1 MRDFLEIYHDFYAL
15 DFVHHWTF
23 ALLVFIVI
31 VDIVLGLLKGWAT
44 NTFKSSIARKGIVSH
59 GTLIFIV
66 VAVYPWISELGFS
79 LLADAVMLFFIV
91 SYIAS
96 VIGNLETLGV
106 PIPTYIKNKLAEEIK
121 SKDDTITEIFEQK
134 KRRKK
139 MIFSSNKVYNIIKWA
154 VLVALP
160 GISTFIGVIGKA
172 YGWSGTE
179 LAIVSL
185 NAFTVLLGTLAG
197 VSAVKFSNQPND
209 TEEKK

>member
-23 ALLVFIVI
+23 ALLVFVVI

-134 KRRKK
+134 KKEK
-139 MIFSSNKVYNIIKWA
+139 
-154 VLVALP
+154 
-160 GISTFIGVIGKA
+160 
-172 YGWSGTE
+172 E
-179 LAIVSL
+179 
-185 NAFTVLLGTLAG
+185 
-197 VSAVKFSNQPND
+197 ND
-209 TEEKK
+209 F

>member
-1 MRDFLEIYHDFYAL
+1 MRDFLEIYHNFYAL

-23 ALLVFIVI
+23 ALLVFVVI

-106 PIPTYIKNKLAEEIK
+106 PILTYIKNKLAEEIK

-134 KRRKK
+134 KKEK
-139 MIFSSNKVYNIIKWA
+139 
-154 VLVALP
+154 
-160 GISTFIGVIGKA
+160 
-172 YGWSGTE
+172 E
-179 LAIVSL
+179 
-185 NAFTVLLGTLAG
+185 
-197 VSAVKFSNQPND
+197 ND
-209 TEEKK
+209 F

>member
-1 MRDFLEIYHDFYAL
+1 MRDFLGIYHDFYAL

-23 ALLVFIVI
+23 ALLVFVVI

-66 VAVYPWISELGFS
+66 VAVYPWVSELGFS

-134 KRRKK
+134 KKEK
-139 MIFSSNKVYNIIKWA
+139 
-154 VLVALP
+154 
-160 GISTFIGVIGKA
+160 
-172 YGWSGTE
+172 E
-179 LAIVSL
+179 
-185 NAFTVLLGTLAG
+185 
-197 VSAVKFSNQPND
+197 ND
-209 TEEKK
+209 V

>member
-1 MRDFLEIYHDFYAL
+1 MRDFLEIYHNFYAL
-15 DFVHHWTF
+15 DFVHHWAF
-23 ALLVFIVI
+23 ALLVFVVI

-106 PIPTYIKNKLAEEIK
+106 PIPTYIKDKLAEEIK

-134 KRRKK
+134 KKEK
-139 MIFSSNKVYNIIKWA
+139 
-154 VLVALP
+154 
-160 GISTFIGVIGKA
+160 
-172 YGWSGTE
+172 E
-179 LAIVSL
+179 
-185 NAFTVLLGTLAG
+185 
-197 VSAVKFSNQPND
+197 ND
-209 TEEKK
+209 F

>member
-1 MRDFLEIYHDFYAL
+1 MRDFLEIYHNFYAL

-23 ALLVFIVI
+23 ALLVFVVI
-31 VDIVLGLLKGWAT
+31 VDIVLGLIKGWAT

-134 KRRKK
+134 KKEK
-139 MIFSSNKVYNIIKWA
+139 
-154 VLVALP
+154 
-160 GISTFIGVIGKA
+160 
-172 YGWSGTE
+172 E
-179 LAIVSL
+179 
-185 NAFTVLLGTLAG
+185 
-197 VSAVKFSNQPND
+197 ND
-209 TEEKK
+209 F

>member
-1 MRDFLEIYHDFYAL
+1 MRDFLEIYHNFYAL

-23 ALLVFIVI
+23 ALLVFVVI

-91 SYIAS
+91 SYITS

-134 KRRKK
+134 KKEK
-139 MIFSSNKVYNIIKWA
+139 
-154 VLVALP
+154 
-160 GISTFIGVIGKA
+160 
-172 YGWSGTE
+172 E
-179 LAIVSL
+179 
-185 NAFTVLLGTLAG
+185 
-197 VSAVKFSNQPND
+197 ND
-209 TEEKK
+209 F

>member
-1 MRDFLEIYHDFYAL
+1 MRDFLEIYHNFYAL

-23 ALLVFIVI
+23 ALLVFVVI

-121 SKDDTITEIFEQK
+121 SKDDTITGIFEQK
-134 KRRKK
+134 KKEK
-139 MIFSSNKVYNIIKWA
+139 
-154 VLVALP
+154 
-160 GISTFIGVIGKA
+160 
-172 YGWSGTE
+172 E
-179 LAIVSL
+179 
-185 NAFTVLLGTLAG
+185 
-197 VSAVKFSNQPND
+197 ND
-209 TEEKK
+209 F

>member
-1 MRDFLEIYHDFYAL
+1 MRDFLEIYHNFYAL

-23 ALLVFIVI
+23 ALLVFVVI
-31 VDIVLGLLKGWAT
+31 VDIILGLLKGWAT

-106 PIPTYIKNKLAEEIK
+106 PIPTYIKNKLVEEIK

-134 KRRKK
+134 KKEK
-139 MIFSSNKVYNIIKWA
+139 
-154 VLVALP
+154 
-160 GISTFIGVIGKA
+160 
-172 YGWSGTE
+172 E
-179 LAIVSL
+179 
-185 NAFTVLLGTLAG
+185 
-197 VSAVKFSNQPND
+197 ND
-209 TEEKK
+209 F

>member
-1 MRDFLEIYHDFYAL
+1 MRNFLEIYHDFYAL

-96 VIGNLETLGV
+96 VIGNLEALGV

-134 KRRKK
+134 KKEK
-139 MIFSSNKVYNIIKWA
+139 
-154 VLVALP
+154 
-160 GISTFIGVIGKA
+160 
-172 YGWSGTE
+172 E
-179 LAIVSL
+179 
-185 NAFTVLLGTLAG
+185 
-197 VSAVKFSNQPND
+197 ND
-209 TEEKK
+209 F

>member
-1 MRDFLEIYHDFYAL
+1 MRDFLEIYHNFYAL

-23 ALLVFIVI
+23 ALLVFVVI

-79 LLADAVMLFFIV
+79 LLADAVILFFIV

-134 KRRKK
+134 KKEK
-139 MIFSSNKVYNIIKWA
+139 
-154 VLVALP
+154 
-160 GISTFIGVIGKA
+160 
-172 YGWSGTE
+172 E
-179 LAIVSL
+179 
-185 NAFTVLLGTLAG
+185 
-197 VSAVKFSNQPND
+197 ND
-209 TEEKK
+209 F

>member
-1 MRDFLEIYHDFYAL
+1 MRDFLEIYHNFYAL

-23 ALLVFIVI
+23 ALLVFVVI

-134 KRRKK
+134 KK
-139 MIFSSNKVYNIIKWA
+139 
-154 VLVALP
+154 
-160 GISTFIGVIGKA
+160 
-172 YGWSGTE
+172 
-179 LAIVSL
+179 
-185 NAFTVLLGTLAG
+185 
-197 VSAVKFSNQPND
+197 
-209 TEEKK
+209 EK

>member
-1 MRDFLEIYHDFYAL
+1 MRDFFEIYHNFYAL

-23 ALLVFIVI
+23 ALLVFVVI
-31 VDIVLGLLKGWAT
+31 VDIILGLLKGWAT

-106 PIPTYIKNKLAEEIK
+106 PIPAYIKNKLAEEIK

-134 KRRKK
+134 KKEK
-139 MIFSSNKVYNIIKWA
+139 
-154 VLVALP
+154 
-160 GISTFIGVIGKA
+160 
-172 YGWSGTE
+172 E
-179 LAIVSL
+179 
-185 NAFTVLLGTLAG
+185 
-197 VSAVKFSNQPND
+197 ND
-209 TEEKK
+209 F

>member
-1 MRDFLEIYHDFYAL
+1 MRDFLGIYHDFYAL

-23 ALLVFIVI
+23 ALLVFVVI

-66 VAVYPWISELGFS
+66 VAVYPWVSELGFS

-134 KRRKK
+134 KK
-139 MIFSSNKVYNIIKWA
+139 
-154 VLVALP
+154 
-160 GISTFIGVIGKA
+160 
-172 YGWSGTE
+172 
-179 LAIVSL
+179 
-185 NAFTVLLGTLAG
+185 
-197 VSAVKFSNQPND
+197 
-209 TEEKK
+209 EKENE

>member
-96 VIGNLETLGV
+96 VIGNL
-106 PIPTYIKNKLAEEIK
+106 PTYIKNKLAEEIK

-134 KRRKK
+134 KKEK
-139 MIFSSNKVYNIIKWA
+139 
-154 VLVALP
+154 
-160 GISTFIGVIGKA
+160 
-172 YGWSGTE
+172 E
-179 LAIVSL
+179 
-185 NAFTVLLGTLAG
+185 
-197 VSAVKFSNQPND
+197 ND
-209 TEEKK
+209 F

>member
-1 MRDFLEIYHDFYAL
+1 MRDFLEIYHNFYAL

-23 ALLVFIVI
+23 ALLVFVVI

-106 PIPTYIKNKLAEEIK
+106 PIPTYIKTKLAEEIK

-134 KRRKK
+134 KKEK
-139 MIFSSNKVYNIIKWA
+139 
-154 VLVALP
+154 
-160 GISTFIGVIGKA
+160 
-172 YGWSGTE
+172 E
-179 LAIVSL
+179 
-185 NAFTVLLGTLAG
+185 
-197 VSAVKFSNQPND
+197 ND
-209 TEEKK
+209 F

>member
-1 MRDFLEIYHDFYAL
+1 MRDFLGIYHDFYAL

-23 ALLVFIVI
+23 ALLVFVVI

-66 VAVYPWISELGFS
+66 VAVYPWVSELGFS

-134 KRRKK
+134 KKEK
-139 MIFSSNKVYNIIKWA
+139 
-154 VLVALP
+154 
-160 GISTFIGVIGKA
+160 
-172 YGWSGTE
+172 E
-179 LAIVSL
+179 
-185 NAFTVLLGTLAG
+185 
-197 VSAVKFSNQPND
+197 ND
-209 TEEKK
+209 F

>member
-134 KRRKK
+134 KKEK
-139 MIFSSNKVYNIIKWA
+139 
-154 VLVALP
+154 
-160 GISTFIGVIGKA
+160 
-172 YGWSGTE
+172 E
-179 LAIVSL
+179 
-185 NAFTVLLGTLAG
+185 
-197 VSAVKFSNQPND
+197 ND
-209 TEEKK
+209 F

>member
-1 MRDFLEIYHDFYAL
+1 MRDFLEIYHNFYAL

-23 ALLVFIVI
+23 ALLVFVVI

-134 KRRKK
+134 KKEK
-139 MIFSSNKVYNIIKWA
+139 
-154 VLVALP
+154 
-160 GISTFIGVIGKA
+160 
-172 YGWSGTE
+172 E
-179 LAIVSL
+179 
-185 NAFTVLLGTLAG
+185 
-197 VSAVKFSNQPND
+197 ND
-209 TEEKK
+209 F

>member
-1 MRDFLEIYHDFYAL
+1 MRDFLEIYHNFYAL

-23 ALLVFIVI
+23 ALLVFVVI

-91 SYIAS
+91 SYVAS

-134 KRRKK
+134 KKEK
-139 MIFSSNKVYNIIKWA
+139 
-154 VLVALP
+154 
-160 GISTFIGVIGKA
+160 
-172 YGWSGTE
+172 E
-179 LAIVSL
+179 
-185 NAFTVLLGTLAG
+185 
-197 VSAVKFSNQPND
+197 ND
-209 TEEKK
+209 F

>member
-96 VIGNLETLGV
+96 VIGNLEALGV

-134 KRRKK
+134 KKEK
-139 MIFSSNKVYNIIKWA
+139 
-154 VLVALP
+154 
-160 GISTFIGVIGKA
+160 
-172 YGWSGTE
+172 E
-179 LAIVSL
+179 
-185 NAFTVLLGTLAG
+185 
-197 VSAVKFSNQPND
+197 ND
-209 TEEKK
+209 F

>member
-1 MRDFLEIYHDFYAL
+1 MRDFLEIYHNFYAL

-23 ALLVFIVI
+23 ALLVFVVI

-44 NTFKSSIARKGIVSH
+44 NTFKSSVARKGIVSH

-106 PIPTYIKNKLAEEIK
+106 PIPTYIKNKLAEEII

-134 KRRKK
+134 KKEK
-139 MIFSSNKVYNIIKWA
+139 
-154 VLVALP
+154 
-160 GISTFIGVIGKA
+160 
-172 YGWSGTE
+172 E
-179 LAIVSL
+179 
-185 NAFTVLLGTLAG
+185 
-197 VSAVKFSNQPND
+197 ND
-209 TEEKK
+209 F

>member
-1 MRDFLEIYHDFYAL
+1 MRDFLEIYHNFYAL

-23 ALLVFIVI
+23 ALLVFVVI

-66 VAVYPWISELGFS
+66 VAVYPWVSELGFS

-134 KRRKK
+134 KKEK
-139 MIFSSNKVYNIIKWA
+139 
-154 VLVALP
+154 
-160 GISTFIGVIGKA
+160 
-172 YGWSGTE
+172 E
-179 LAIVSL
+179 
-185 NAFTVLLGTLAG
+185 
-197 VSAVKFSNQPND
+197 ND
-209 TEEKK
+209 F